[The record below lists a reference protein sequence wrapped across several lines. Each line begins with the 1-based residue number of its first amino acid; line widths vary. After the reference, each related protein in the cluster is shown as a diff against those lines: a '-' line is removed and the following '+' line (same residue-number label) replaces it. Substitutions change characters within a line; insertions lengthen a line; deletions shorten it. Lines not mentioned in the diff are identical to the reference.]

1 MLTKDPEHMICK
13 KAREIFVAKWRDKI
27 ACDSARR
34 SSFLIGI
41 RYVIIGDYS
50 QREPHPRL
58 TPALQTQYEAER
70 REMARKR
77 FEKAPSGTLG
87 SCRVNSSETNSK
99 YRKHYITSFRG
110 AVLPVE
116 LDRHGLVMY
125 NDLTTILY
133 RIVDKRIS
141 NHKIS
146 FMVFPAVV
154 RPAWVE
160 NEQSC

>member
-1 MLTKDPEHMICK
+1 MICK

-58 TPALQTQYEAER
+58 TPALQTQHEAER
-70 REMARKR
+70 REMARER

-110 AVLPVE
+110 ALLPV
-116 LDRHGLVMY
+116 RYGLVMY
-125 NDLTTILY
+125 NSGTKRRHKGALPLVGESELSPASELSPVVLYGDLHQ
-133 RIVDKRIS
+133 KS
-141 NHKIS
+141 KS
-146 FMVFPAVV
+146 
-154 RPAWVE
+154 
-160 NEQSC
+160 